1 MQKQSRSH
9 SGFFSLRILI
19 ALLLC
24 GAACSIV
31 TGIPLRAGL
40 AFFRSDT
47 STTVS
52 HPAVAGL
59 TFAERVAYQRAIE
72 DVYWRHRIWP
82 KERPDPK
89 PSLDAVMSQ
98 AQLEK
103 KVADYL
109 RKSQALQD
117 YWQRPLTAE
126 QLQAEMDRM
135 VQHTRQ
141 PEVLHEL
148 FEALGNDPFIIA
160 ECLGRPALAERLVTS
175 WYAYD
180 QRIHGELKQQA
191 EAALQAHNS
200 TEQVKQL
207 SGKYSEI
214 ELVKGDGAHEAATRS
229 PEHGV
234 KLNSREWDE
243 TVQRLAATFG
253 VRSRESG
260 IAAFESADMS
270 AHSKNAA
277 YESIPVGKLS
287 SLQEDETSYYA
298 TAVMEKAQNRLKLA
312 TISWVK
318 GPLESWLA
326 RTENQ
331 VPNAVGAASGNYSLP
346 KISDGAACIDNTWT
360 GTAGPPDGR
369 YGHTA
374 VWTGSEMIIWGG
386 GYGSYPYVSFRNT
399 GASYN
404 PSIDTWTTTSTT
416 NAPTGRVAHTAVWS
430 GNEMIVW
437 GGADGLFSVTN
448 TGGRYNPNTDS
459 WMATSI
465 VNAPDAREAHAA
477 VWTGSEMIVWGGTG
491 ADYLNTGGR
500 YNPNTDSWTATST
513 TNAPAARYG
522 ATAVWTGSEMIIWG
536 GTNDLTGFN
545 TGGRYNPNTN
555 SWTATS
561 TANAPGG
568 RYEHT
573 AVWTGTEM
581 IVWGGYDVDNNQYL
595 GTGGKYNPSLNSWAA
610 TSTTNAPPGRG
621 LHTAVWTGSQMVVWG
636 GFDQVTISNVGG
648 RYTPGTN
655 SWTATAT
662 ANAPTARASHTAV
675 WTGSEMIV
683 WGGSDNSGDSNTGGR
698 YNPTTNSWTN
708 TTTYN
713 APQARG
719 SHTGVWTG
727 SEMIVWGG
735 FSYPNYLNTGGRYD
749 PVIDTWTTT
758 SVNNAPSG
766 RAGHTAVWT
775 GSEMIVWGGYDGTN
789 YFNTGGRYNPG
800 TNGWAATSTTNAP
813 TPRQLHTAIWS
824 GNKMIVWGGYDGFD
838 DLNTGGLYDPTTNA
852 WTVTSTAGA
861 PIAREAHTA
870 VWTGSEMIVWGGWN
884 VDSQSNLNTGGRYD
898 PATNGWI
905 VTDTTNAPDGRSNHT
920 AVWTGSEMIVWG
932 GRGSSPQFNTGG
944 GYDPAADMWTAINTT
959 NAPDGRLYH
968 TAVWT
973 GNEMIVWGGAYFDP
987 QHFVYVPFNTGGR
1000 YNPGTDSWTTTSLT
1014 NVPDPRYTH
1023 TAVWTGNEMI
1033 VWGGGW
1039 NSGGRYCAQ
1048 SGPTPTPTAT
1058 ATATP
1063 AQSPTATPTSS
1074 PTATATFT
1082 PTPTPTATPTATST
1096 PTATATPT
1104 PTPTPTATATPT
1116 PVVTTNAATNV
1127 ASSSATLNGSVN
1139 PRGSTT
1145 TVYFQYGTTS
1155 SYGHTTAS
1163 QTRTG
1168 NTSQSV
1174 SANISGLAASTA
1186 YHFRIVATNSGGTSY
1201 GSDRT
1206 FTTLAAPAPPVVTT
1220 NPATL
1225 VASLSATLNGSV
1237 NPGGLTT
1244 TVYFQYGTTTSYG
1257 HTTASQTKTG
1267 STSQSVSAN
1276 ISGLA
1281 ASTTYHFRIVATNS
1295 AGTRYGSDRT
1305 FTTLSASGPP
1315 VAITN
1320 PATNVAHSSATLNG
1334 SVDPH
1339 GLTTTVYFQYGTT
1352 TSYGRTTASLTK
1364 TGNTYQSVLANI
1376 SGLSGSTT
1384 YHFRIKATNSAGTRF
1399 GNDRTF
1405 NTP

>member
-1 MQKQSRSH
+1 MFDRNTHITRISPERSA
-9 SGFFSLRILI
+9 SEPFATNSNV
-19 ALLLC
+19 C
-24 GAACSIV
+24 GTCSV
-31 TGIPLRAGL
+31 
-40 AFFRSDT
+40 
-47 STTVS
+47 STTRS
-52 HPAVAGL
+52 K
-59 TFAERVAYQRAIE
+59 TFTGVTASG
-72 DVYWRHRIWP
+72 P
-82 KERPDPK
+82 TERPDPK

-98 AQLEK
+98 AQVEK
-103 KVADYL
+103 KVTDYL
-109 RKSQALQD
+109 RKSQALED
-117 YWQRPLTAE
+117 YWQRPITAE

-135 VQHTRQ
+135 AQHTKQ
-141 PEVLHEL
+141 PEVLREL
-148 FEALGNDPFIIA
+148 FAALGNDPFVIA
-160 ECLGRPALAERLVTS
+160 ECLARPALAERLLTN

-180 QRIHGELKQQA
+180 QRIHGELKQRA
-191 EAALQAHNS
+191 EAELQTHPAV
-200 TEQVKQL
+200 EQMKQL
-207 SGKYSEI
+207 SGKYSEVNLLKC
-214 ELVKGDGAHEAATRS
+214 EGEETVGQALRLPDRQSAGEAPALQPQDS
-229 PEHGV
+229 GHSI
-234 KLNSREWDE
+234 KLNSHEWD
-243 TVQRLAATFG
+243 QRLQKLAQTFSENAVAAG
-253 VRSRESG
+253 VSP
-260 IAAFESADMS
+260 AK
-270 AHSKNAA
+270 SK
-277 YESIPVGKLS
+277 SITKIPAGVLS
-287 SLQEDETSYYA
+287 PLQEDEARYYA
-298 TAVMEKAQNRLKLA
+298 TAVIEKNNDHFKLA
-312 TISWVK
+312 TVEWRK
-318 GPLESWLA
+318 EPLESWLA

-331 VPNAVGAASGNYSLP
+331 VPNAVGAASGNYALP

-360 GTAGPPDGR
+360 ATAGPPDGR

-386 GYGSYPYVSFRNT
+386 GYGSYPYVFFRNT
-399 GASYN
+399 GARYN
-404 PSIDTWTTTSTT
+404 PSIDTWTTTSTA
-416 NAPTGRVAHTAVWS
+416 NAPAGRVAHKAVWS

-459 WMATSI
+459 WTATSI

-491 ADYLNTGGR
+491 ADYLNTGGK

-573 AVWTGTEM
+573 GIWTGTEM
-581 IVWGGYDVDNNQYL
+581 IVWGGYDVDNNLYL
-595 GTGGKYNPSLNSWAA
+595 DTGGKYNPSLNSWAA

-655 SWTATAT
+655 SWTSTAS

-675 WTGSEMIV
+675 WTGDEMIV
-683 WGGSDNSGDSNTGGR
+683 WGGNDNSGDSNTGGR

-749 PVIDTWTTT
+749 SVIDTWTTT
-758 SVNNAPSG
+758 SINNAPSG
-766 RAGHTAVWT
+766 RASHTAVWT

-800 TNGWAATSTTNAP
+800 TNSWAATSPTNAP
-813 TPRQLHTAIWS
+813 TPRQLHSAIWS

-852 WTVTSTAGA
+852 WTVASTAGA

-884 VDSQSNLNTGGRYD
+884 FDSQSNLNTGGRYD
-898 PATNGWI
+898 PATNGWM
-905 VTDTTNAPDGRSNHT
+905 VTNTTNAPDGRSSHT

-944 GYDPAADMWTAINTT
+944 GYDPAADIWTAINTT

-1014 NVPDPRYTH
+1014 NAPDPRYTH
-1023 TAVWTGNEMI
+1023 TAIWTGSEMI
-1033 VWGGGW
+1033 VWGGGS
-1039 NSGGRYCAQ
+1039 NTGGKYCAQ
-1048 SGPTPTPTAT
+1048 SGPPP
-1058 ATATP
+1058 
-1063 AQSPTATPTSS
+1063 S
-1074 PTATATFT
+1074 
-1082 PTPTPTATPTATST
+1082 PTPTPTASPS
-1096 PTATATPT
+1096 ATATPT
-1104 PTPTPTATATPT
+1104 PTAYFNANSNSYGYPTVSPTPTGTPTATPTGTPTTTVTPSSTPRITPT
-1116 PVVTTNAATNV
+1116 PRAHPSPRTRPTAPPHLTPVPTP
-1127 ASSSATLNGSVN
+1127 SS
-1139 PRGSTT
+1139 PRPTAWPRP
-1145 TVYFQYGTTS
+1145 TS
-1155 SYGHTTAS
+1155 PPHITPVPTPSSPRPT
-1163 QTRTG
+1163 
-1168 NTSQSV
+1168 
-1174 SANISGLAASTA
+1174 
-1186 YHFRIVATNSGGTSY
+1186 
-1201 GSDRT
+1201 
-1206 FTTLAAPAPPVVTT
+1206 PAPRP
-1220 NPATL
+1220 
-1225 VASLSATLNGSV
+1225 
-1237 NPGGLTT
+1237 
-1244 TVYFQYGTTTSYG
+1244 
-1257 HTTASQTKTG
+1257 
-1267 STSQSVSAN
+1267 
-1276 ISGLA
+1276 
-1281 ASTTYHFRIVATNS
+1281 
-1295 AGTRYGSDRT
+1295 
-1305 FTTLSASGPP
+1305 
-1315 VAITN
+1315 
-1320 PATNVAHSSATLNG
+1320 
-1334 SVDPH
+1334 
-1339 GLTTTVYFQYGTT
+1339 
-1352 TSYGRTTASLTK
+1352 
-1364 TGNTYQSVLANI
+1364 
-1376 SGLSGSTT
+1376 
-1384 YHFRIKATNSAGTRF
+1384 
-1399 GNDRTF
+1399 
-1405 NTP
+1405 